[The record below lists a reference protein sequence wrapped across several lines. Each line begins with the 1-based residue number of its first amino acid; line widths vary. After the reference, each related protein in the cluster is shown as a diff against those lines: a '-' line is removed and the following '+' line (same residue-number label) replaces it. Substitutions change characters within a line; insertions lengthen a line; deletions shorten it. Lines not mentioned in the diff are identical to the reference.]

1 MDLTLTAAPP
11 PAPPAPPDPP
21 PPAAAAGRC
30 FTLHFRHS
38 AASFAQSSRLCAV
51 APEVFP
57 GPVTPSSF
65 DIVSARP
72 SVMASSSATVSA
84 ASLAWL
90 RVNHLASWYAS
101 DEKSI
106 RVTGS
111 GSTASSMTTGNRRRY
126 T

>member
-1 MDLTLTAAPP
+1 MTLTAAPP

-57 GPVTPSSF
+57 EPVTALSSF
-65 DIVSARP
+65 DIGSARP

-111 GSTASSMTTGNRRRY
+111 GSTDSSMTTGNRRRY